1 MRFDDETLQ
10 AIRDRVSIV
19 DLVGRYV
26 ELRPS
31 GKNWKGLCPFHDER
45 TPSFVVSDERGFYHC
60 FGCGAGGDLF
70 RFVMEMEGLRF
81 PEAVERLA
89 REAGVPL
96 ARDPAGPRP
105 DRDEKARLLAVLELA
120 ARYFRH
126 QLTAGRAGEPARAYL
141 ERRGIGPELAERFG
155 LGYAPKGWDPL
166 ARFLKSRGWDLGVA
180 EQAGLVR
187 ARDGGGVYDRFRDRL
202 MFPIQ
207 DAAGRVVGFG
217 GRVLGEG
224 EPKYLNGP
232 ETPVF
237 QKRRL
242 LYGLHQSADALRRG
256 REAWVVEGYMDVISL
271 HGRGHA
277 RAVATLGTALGPEHL
292 RELRRRAERVVLIY
306 DGDEAGRR
314 AALRSLEVFLAEGMD
329 CRAVFLPPGHDPDSF
344 VREGGDLEAAVREA
358 PPLFDRFLE
367 DLARRVDRSS
377 VPGRLRAADRVG
389 ELLAKVADP
398 LARDLYARRA
408 AEVLEVDEARLRQRA
423 RGAPRRERG
432 PAEDAAPPPEDP
444 LERAVVACLVHRP
457 RTREAFRHEGME
469 DWLAP
474 GPLRDAARW
483 VAEQPEGLV
492 LERAPEAVRPLVA
505 RLAVEE
511 DGTFP
516 EFGELVRRLRLR
528 AARREAAQVLRRLRA
543 AEEAGDR
550 RGVQECL
557 RRKTE
562 LDQEIARLRG

>member
-1 MRFDDETLQ
+1 MRFDEGTLQ
-10 AIRDRVSIV
+10 AIRDRVSMV

-26 ELRPS
+26 ELRRS

-45 TPSFVVSDERGFYHC
+45 TPSFVVNDERGFYHC

-70 RFVMEMEGLRF
+70 RFVMEMEGLGF

-96 ARDPAGPRP
+96 ARGPAESRP
-105 DRDEKARLLAVLELA
+105 ARDEKARLLAVLDLA
-120 ARYFRH
+120 ARYFRY
-126 QLTAGRAGEPARAYL
+126 QLTSGRAGEQARAYL
-141 ERRGIGPELAERFG
+141 ERRGVGPELAERFG
-155 LGYAPKGWDPL
+155 LGYAPRGWDPL

-180 EQAGLVR
+180 ERAGLVR
-187 ARDGGGVYDRFRDRL
+187 AREGGGVYDRFRDRI
-202 MFPIQ
+202 MFPIH
-207 DAAGRVVGFG
+207 DASGRVVGFG
-217 GRVLGEG
+217 GRVIGEG

-242 LYGLHQSADALRRG
+242 LYGLYQSAEALRRN
-256 REAWVVEGYMDVISL
+256 REAWVVEGYLDVISL

-292 RELRRRAERVVLIY
+292 RELRRRADRVVLLY

-314 AALRSLEVFLAEGMD
+314 AALRSLDVFLAEGMD

-344 VREGGDLEAAVREA
+344 VRESGDLESEVRKA
-358 PPLFDRFLE
+358 PPLFDLFLE
-367 DLARRVDRSS
+367 DVVRGTDRSS
-377 VPGRLRAADRVG
+377 VPARLRAADRVG
-389 ELLAKVADP
+389 ALLAKVADP

-408 AEVLEVDEARLRQRA
+408 AEALEVDEARLRQRA
-423 RGAPRRERG
+423 RTRAKRGDEPAEG
-432 PAEDAAPPPEDP
+432 PAPPAEDP

-457 RTREAFRHEGME
+457 RTREPFRQEGME
-469 DWLAP
+469 EWLAP

-483 VAEQPEGLV
+483 VAEQAEELR
-492 LERAPEAVRPLVA
+492 LTAAPEAVRSLVA

-511 DGTFP
+511 GAFP

-528 AARREAAQVLRRLRA
+528 AARREAARVLRRLRA
-543 AEEAGDR
+543 AEKAGDA
-550 RGVQECL
+550 GAVETCL
-557 RRKTE
+557 RRKAE
-562 LDQEIARLRG
+562 LDQEIARLQG